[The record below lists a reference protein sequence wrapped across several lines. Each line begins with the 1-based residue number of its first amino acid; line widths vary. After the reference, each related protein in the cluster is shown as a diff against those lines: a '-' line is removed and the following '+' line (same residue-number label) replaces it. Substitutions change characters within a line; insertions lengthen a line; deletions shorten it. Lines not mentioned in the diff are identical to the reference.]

1 MKDFFVYYWN
11 HDPRFLW
18 VMGSLFLLLS
28 LTLRFIYVNSRKC
41 SPRRNAGWQER
52 LRRELGVTP
61 QTWNNLT
68 YEDRK
73 AIRDAWAK
81 CNSKGVELDL
91 CEEASVPYPGGMSRV
106 SGYFVGDE
114 LGTKPRLCVATGK
127 PTSEWMLIL
136 LHESSH
142 MDQWSE
148 GCDVWKDGFIG
159 GEDVYDILQE
169 WLDGKRE
176 LDGPQQDDVISRCVA
191 IELDCE
197 KRTARKMASCGM
209 MWYIHDYIR
218 KANAYI
224 WSYHMVK
231 LRRRWY
237 SVPPYEV
244 FEVWGPMPDRFMEK
258 GDYLKMSWET
268 SMAFDVKCFGYRK
281 ADENGNFTVQEN
293 QATRN
298 NN

>member
-28 LTLRFIYVNSRKC
+28 LTLRFIYVNSRNYTPK
-41 SPRRNAGWQER
+41 RNAGWQER
-52 LRRELGVTP
+52 IRKELDVIP

-73 AIRDAWAK
+73 VIRDIWAK
-81 CNSKGVELDL
+81 CNSNGVELDL
-91 CEEASVPYPGGMSRV
+91 SDETSVPYPGGMSRV
-106 SGYFVGDE
+106 SGYFMGDE

-127 PTSEWMLIL
+127 PTSEWMTIL

-148 GCDVWKDGFIG
+148 DCEVWKDGFIG

-176 LDGPQQDDVISRCVA
+176 LDNSQQDDVISRCVA

-197 KRTARKMASCGM
+197 KRTVKKMASCGM
-209 MWYIHDYIR
+209 LWYIHDYIR

-224 WSYHMVK
+224 WSYYMVK
-231 LRRRWY
+231 MRRRWY

-258 GDYLKMSWET
+258 GEYLKMSWET

-281 ADENGNFTVQEN
+281 ADENGNFVVQEN
-293 QATRN
+293 QAMRN